1 MTKYDNQLFGTFN
14 YLAPENYL
22 HYQGKLTNTSADI
35 WSLGVILYEMI
46 YKRLP
51 LEVDRDGLIDRKAI
65 QEYFEGR
72 EDKIIYPAGPPADLI
87 EIVKKMLKP
96 KPKNRI
102 TWMQL
107 RSELIKDY
115 GIDEYYFLNTKKI
128 YFKHMKTLKIFLTFI
143 VIIRKDM
150 ELNPHPFWKNNNN
163 LLIELSVTLTHLC
176 YLYTIKF
183 DTIYGYKMGEFL

>member
-65 QEYFEGR
+65 QQYFEGR

-102 TWMQL
+102 TWM
-107 RSELIKDY
+107 
-115 GIDEYYFLNTKKI
+115 
-128 YFKHMKTLKIFLTFI
+128 
-143 VIIRKDM
+143 
-150 ELNPHPFWKNNNN
+150 
-163 LLIELSVTLTHLC
+163 
-176 YLYTIKF
+176 
-183 DTIYGYKMGEFL
+183 